1 MVKHELLA
9 MVCPTSLEAKK
20 EKQNETKNPSLFYI
34 LH

>member
-9 MVCPTSLEAKK
+9 MVCPTSWEAKK